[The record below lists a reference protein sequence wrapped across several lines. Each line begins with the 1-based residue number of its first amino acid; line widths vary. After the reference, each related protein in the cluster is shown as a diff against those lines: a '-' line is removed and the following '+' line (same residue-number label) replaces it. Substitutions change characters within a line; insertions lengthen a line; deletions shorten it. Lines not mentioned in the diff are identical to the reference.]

1 MGTVYKSSLVACP
14 ARDGAKTLRPYSGC
28 CSSIKI
34 HFNYHGHHLCGWICE
49 WSRINSMVFRDRT
62 FHSVCPRNGHFNRC
76 RHKLDCQ
83 LFGWTWIC
91 TTDACNGTLG
101 IYNLHR
107 LTSPIHFVCM
117 VQGTRN
123 EKQDH

>member
-1 MGTVYKSSLVACP
+1 
-14 ARDGAKTLRPYSGC
+14 
-28 CSSIKI
+28 
-34 HFNYHGHHLCGWICE
+34 
-49 WSRINSMVFRDRT
+49 MVFRDRT

-91 TTDACNGTLG
+91 TTNGKISYNQITTYLNRNSYKHFLNFRIFCIPACNGTLG